1 MVWLCVA
8 CNRYEHHKE
17 DMIQSIL
24 ECRLSDSTKFETLGG
39 VNGML
44 SYFQDSL
51 QIDLLEHCRQKMEQS
66 ARDMQ
71 KARKLRFDEV
81 SLAFGETE
89 KLANSLTPIRSYQ
102 KDIKKIRTILM
113 QDTSSANPAK
123 TTVVELLRKAEKTL
137 NKKRNMD
144 FGDLILLYL
153 GRSQLIV
160 EPYVAVNS
168 CYEGIYTYLMNEP
181 MESVT
186 EYQRHVLQ
194 TINRFSH
201 KLEADEFWT
210 IYMDM
215 LNNTAAD
222 FLGSKI
228 VDMLNTYEMYSFV
241 LDQESIF
248 ELYRTMPSEK

>member
-1 MVWLCVA
+1 
-8 CNRYEHHKE
+8 
-17 DMIQSIL
+17 MIQSIL
-24 ECRLSDSTKFETLGG
+24 ECRLTDSAKFKTLDG
-39 VNGML
+39 VDGML
-44 SYFQDSL
+44 AYFQDSL
-51 QIDLLEHCRQKMEQS
+51 QIDLLEHCSQKMEQS

-71 KARKLRFDEV
+71 QARKMRFDEV

-89 KLANSLTPIRSYQ
+89 RLANSLTPKESYQ
-102 KDIKKIRTILM
+102 QDIQKIKNALLKDTLSM
-113 QDTSSANPAK
+113 NPAK
-123 TTVVELLRKAEKTL
+123 TIVVDLLRKAEKTL
-137 NKKRNMD
+137 NRKRNMD

-153 GRSQLIV
+153 GRSQLFV
-160 EPYVAVNS
+160 EPYVAANS
-168 CYEGIYTYLMNEP
+168 CYQGIYTYLMNEP

-186 EYQRHVLQ
+186 EYQRYVLQ
-194 TINRFSH
+194 TINQFSH

-222 FLGSKI
+222 FLGAKI

-248 ELYRTMPSEK
+248 ALYRTMPSEK